1 MSGLWCVY
9 WSTHLSLGDQ
19 YVFEYFKLNFLEMEW
34 LYLSSIVVLTIENF
48 IYLDVFNTTN

>member
-1 MSGLWCVY
+1 MRVLVN
-9 WSTHLSLGDQ
+9 THLSLGDQ
-19 YVFEYFKLNFLEMEW
+19 YVFEYFKLNFLEMEL